1 MDEEQPLTPIE
12 QSRADTGFRYYVV
25 QPDIY
30 TALAADVDKSRGYPR
45 GVGTRAVTLRGLP
58 PFDKL
63 KLANDESG
71 RGLIAIDNWRFIPAD
86 DELIAP
92 AIAAGLIEELT
103 LEQYQTLRP
112 EETGLL
118 FP

>member
-1 MDEEQPLTPIE
+1 MTDETH
-12 QSRADTGFRYYVV
+12 RFFKCDGAT
-25 QPDIY
+25 Y
-30 TALAADVDKSRGYPR
+30 TALATAVDQSRGYPR

-58 PFDKL
+58 PFDEL
-63 KLANDESG
+63 EIANDDSG
-71 RGLIAIDNWRFIPAD
+71 RGLIAIDNWRFTPAD

-92 AIAAGLIEELT
+92 AIGAGLIEELT

>member
-30 TALAADVDKSRGYPR
+30 TDLVAKVDQSRGYPNKER
-45 GVGTRAVTLRGLP
+45 TTLTGLP
-58 PFDKL
+58 PVEQ
-63 KLANDESG
+63 LADAADESG
-71 RGLIAIDNWRFIPAD
+71 KLIAIDCWRFTPAD

-92 AIAAGLIEELT
+92 AIGAGLIEELT
-103 LEQYQTLRP
+103 KTEFESLIQP
-112 EETGLL
+112 NA
-118 FP
+118 